1 MPGGQLTYASPRSPK
16 LMALAVAVAWFGM
29 YVHNVADLPG
39 LTLASPENSLPG
51 LVWVILFALWWF
63 LPARRWPTSLL
74 LAWGVLNL
82 VGGFAT
88 VLPLPF
94 LPFRP
99 EQSLRHY
106 AFHVLA
112 ALAQLPLLRVAWT
125 EHGRRSSA

>member
-1 MPGGQLTYASPRSPK
+1 MAGAV
-16 LMALAVAVAWFGM
+16 ALAWLGM

-51 LVWVILFALWWF
+51 LLWLGLFGLWSL
-63 LPARRWPTSLL
+63 LPARRWPTVLL
-74 LAWGVLNL
+74 LAWGALNL

-88 VLPLPF
+88 VLPLSL

-106 AFHVLA
+106 ALHVLYA
-112 ALAQLPLLRVAWT
+112 IAQLPLLWFAWA
-125 EHGRRSSA
+125 EQRGGRAERAGAA